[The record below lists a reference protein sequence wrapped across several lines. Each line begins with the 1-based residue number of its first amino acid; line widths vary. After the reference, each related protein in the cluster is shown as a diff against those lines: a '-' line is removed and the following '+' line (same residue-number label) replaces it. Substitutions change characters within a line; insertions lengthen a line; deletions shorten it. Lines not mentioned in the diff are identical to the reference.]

1 MVRII
6 VGTAVWVSDGR
17 VKLSDIPQI
26 LETHNREGAGMTAPA
41 HGLFLE
47 KVLY

>member
-17 VKLSDIPQI
+17 VNLCDIPKI
-26 LETHNREGAGMTAPA
+26 LQTGDREGAGMTAPA
-41 HGLFLE
+41 QGLFLE